1 MHTLSNTELTVSI
14 LDPLADQARFGTRY
28 CTGGYIFQIDDRQRG
43 PLLAGANYPDYPDG
57 FIPYNGQGIPDA
69 FNLSPLAEPKQ
80 GGPLALIVGIGL
92 CDLVADTVVEFCQWK
107 VEETAGALTM
117 RTAQSFQSFALNL
130 ERTVGLQGRTVRST
144 ARLTNTGQSFIPL
157 RWFPHPFYPQPPGDE
172 LCRFNV
178 PVSMPDNPGYVF
190 APSGFIAR
198 RNFPDGRGY
207 FQPLEMDAHAPLV
220 VIQKHPVIGLTTG
233 TCSYVPTWMP
243 IWGNANTFSW
253 EPYLERTVAP
263 GQTAEWWIDYD
274 F

>member
-1 MHTLSNTELTVSI
+1 MHTLGNAELTVSV
-14 LDPLADQARFGTRY
+14 LDPVADQARFGTRY
-28 CTGGYIFQIDDRQRG
+28 CTGGYIFQVDDTRRG

-69 FNLSPLAEPKQ
+69 FNLSPLAEPKP

-92 CDLVADTVVEFCQWK
+92 CDLVADTVVEFCQWA
-107 VEETAGALTM
+107 VEETPGALVF
-117 RTAQSFQSFALNL
+117 RTAQAFQSFALQL
-130 ERTVGLQGRTVRST
+130 ERTIALHGRTVRST
-144 ARLTNTGQSFIPL
+144 TRLTNTGQPFIPL
-157 RWFPHPFYPQPPGDE
+157 RWFPHPFYPQPEGDE
-172 LCRFNV
+172 LCRFNL
-178 PVSMPDNPGYVF
+178 PVSMPDNPGYVQ

-198 RNFPDGRGY
+198 RNFPNGRGY
-207 FQPLEMDAHAPLV
+207 FQPLEMDVHAPLAIV
-220 VIQKHPVIGLTTG
+220 QKHPVTGLAAG
-233 TCSYVPTWMP
+233 TCSYVPTWLP